1 MEGINFRNYAV
12 MGIPTL
18 YLLNKKGRIL
28 KKSAMADE
36 IIDQVKVIKE

>member
-1 MEGINFRNYAV
+1 

-18 YLLNKKGRIL
+18 YLLDKKGMVL

-36 IIDQVKVIKE
+36 IIDRVKRELSLSHP